1 MTKDDLR
8 RKVWTRLKLA
18 GALRFPGIER
28 RVPNFA
34 GSERAGNLLS
44 ELTLWRR
51 AKVVKM
57 SADAPQ
63 AGLRRRALQEGK
75 VLYLPVPRLR
85 GYQCFVE
92 VDPEKLGTRG
102 RRATSITGALRLG
115 RLVAPHQMQ
124 AIDLIVCGSVAV
136 TRQGAR
142 LGAGGGYGD
151 LEYAL
156 LRKEA
161 RVREYTPIL
170 TTVHS
175 LQILEDRVPMRAHD
189 VPVDF
194 LVTPEQVI
202 AAPSLHP
209 RPRGILWDLL
219 AEDQIR
225 SIPSLQRSR
234 RETQGASTPRQG

>member
-8 RKVWTRLKLA
+8 RKVWMRLKLA
-18 GALRFPGIER
+18 GALRFPGIEQ

-34 GSERAGNLLS
+34 SSERAADLLS

-75 VLYLPVPRLR
+75 ILYLPVPRLR

-92 VDPEKLGTRG
+92 VDPAKLG
-102 RRATSITGALRLG
+102 RRASRAVSMTGALRMG
-115 RLVAPHQMQ
+115 RVVAAHQMQ

-142 LGAGGGYGD
+142 LGVGGGYGD

-156 LRKEA
+156 LRKEG

-175 LQILEDRVPMRAHD
+175 LQVLEDRVPMRAHD

-219 AEDQIR
+219 AEEQIR

-234 RETQGASTPRQG
+234 REPQGASTPRQG